1 MSNKLVIVSLLI
13 LSLTA
18 CNLNGQQRRMP
29 SAKEM
34 SERQTEMMV
43 KNLDLT
49 DQQQKTVSE
58 INFKYAE
65 KFQNLREEA
74 KGDREKMRTLRN
86 DLVNNKD
93 EELKDVLSSVQFE
106 KYKKLEEERA
116 KEMRNGRRG
125 GRGER

>member
-13 LSLTA
+13 MSLAA

-29 SAKEM
+29 SPKEM

-43 KNLDLT
+43 KNLALT
-49 DQQQKTVSE
+49 EQQEKAVSE
-58 INFKYAE
+58 INFKYAG
-65 KFQNLREEA
+65 KFQNLRKEA
-74 KGDREKMRTLRN
+74 AGDREKMRTLRN
-86 DLVNNKD
+86 DLVNNKN
-93 EELKDVLSSVQFE
+93 EELKNILSSEQFE